1 MGRWYCCDD
10 SCVTLASLQEV
21 LSEKVYIL
29 FFSRTNQRPAS
40 VSSSLASNGVKPHH
54 SNGSQ
59 ASESPKV
66 DVQLKAVQAKSD
78 SEQSSWKDMP
88 SVSKIGKVPSGLRVK
103 FGINGSSIS
112 KRSPV
117 PVSING
123 KVDVFSNQ
131 PLLTNGHA
139 TDSVSLENGKK
150 DPSLP
155 LPTKNGFDKTKVDVA
170 NNSKRKEST
179 VTNGYTGI
187 RKESTVTNGYT
198 GIRKESTVT
207 NGYTGIRKESTVTNG
222 YTGIQTVD
230 THSVK
235 LDPPEDIDRSE
246 VIAGRGPANFKQETN
261 GVLNKSKISGNKR
274 KVQESPCILLAQDGQ
289 SRARVEEMKDMYDHI
304 YLNSIFI

>member
-187 RKESTVTNGYT
+187 
-198 GIRKESTVT
+198 
-207 NGYTGIRKESTVTNG
+207 
-222 YTGIQTVD
+222 QTVD

>member
-66 DVQLKAVQAKSD
+66 DVQLKVVQAKSD

-150 DPSLP
+150 DPSSP

-179 VTNGYTGI
+179 ATNGYSGI

-198 GIRKESTVT
+198 GIQ
-207 NGYTGIRKESTVTNG
+207 KESTVTNG

-261 GVLNKSKISGNKR
+261 GVLNKSKILGNKR